1 MKKYLPVSFAFL
13 LFFLTSCSTEEPN
26 PTYELTIS
34 IIPEGGGKV
43 TLSPESK
50 TFEEGKLV
58 VLTPIPN
65 SNFVFDSWGGDII
78 GNSNPIEVTMNSNK
92 SIVAKF
98 GAFKTAIVD
107 VTNPKTGKTW
117 MDRNLGATR
126 AATSSTDVESY
137 GDLYQWGRASDG
149 HQLRN
154 STNTK
159 TLSSS
164 DQPANGNFIITN
176 KSDWR
181 SPQNNNLWQ
190 GISGIN
196 NPCPKGYRIPT
207 EAEWNA
213 ERLSWGTNNAT
224 GAFNSPLKLPTSGGR
239 GIDEGNL
246 FSVGIDGLYW
256 SSTPGNID
264 AKMANFSKNG
274 GSGIDL
280 NKRGYGFSVRC
291 IKD

>member
-1 MKKYLPVSFAFL
+1 MKKYLHVSFAFL

-43 TLSPESK
+43 TLSPEST